1 MTQNRY
7 EDANQKMWDELAPVH
22 YKSYGLER
30 LRKGQTLI
38 DDIQLAE
45 IGDVKGKSLLH
56 LQCHIGSDTLSW
68 ALHGAEVVGV
78 DFSEQSIK
86 FAKQLAD
93 ELKLKAEF
101 VHSNIYDI
109 EKHIDR
115 KFDIVY
121 TSQGVI
127 FWLKDI
133 KEWAR
138 IITKYLKPG
147 GLFYIME
154 SHPIR
159 NVFNDVKSGPLEIIH
174 PYFHNDKPT
183 EWNDDKPDYSDNS
196 FIYTKPSY
204 EWNWTFS
211 DIINSLISAG
221 LTIESL
227 NEYDKAFDKNFPDMV
242 KESDGW
248 WYYPEYRGKLP
259 LIFTLKARKK

>member
-1 MTQNRY
+1 MNQNKF
-7 EDANQKMWDELAPVH
+7 EDANQRMWDELAPVH
-22 YKSYGLER
+22 YRSYGLDR

-38 DDIQLAE
+38 DDIQITE
-45 IGDVKGKSLLH
+45 MGDVKGKSLLH

-68 ALHGAEVVGV
+68 ALHGAEVTGI

-86 FAKQLAD
+86 FAKRLSEELQL
-93 ELKLKAEF
+93 EAEF
-101 VHSNIYDI
+101 IHSNIYDI
-109 EKHIDR
+109 EKHLNR
-115 KFDIVY
+115 QFDIVY
-121 TSQGVI
+121 TSQGVLC
-127 FWLKDI
+127 WLKDI

-138 IITKYLKPG
+138 LIVKYLKPG

-159 NVFNDVKSGPLEIIH
+159 NIFLDTKTGPLEIAYS
-174 PYFHNDKPT
+174 YFHSDKAI
-183 EWNDDKPDYSDNS
+183 EWNDDKPDYSDS
-196 FIYTKPSY
+196 TFVYRKPSY
-204 EWNWTFS
+204 EWAWTLS

-221 LTIESL
+221 LTIELL

-248 WYYPEYRGKLP
+248 WYYPAYRGKLP